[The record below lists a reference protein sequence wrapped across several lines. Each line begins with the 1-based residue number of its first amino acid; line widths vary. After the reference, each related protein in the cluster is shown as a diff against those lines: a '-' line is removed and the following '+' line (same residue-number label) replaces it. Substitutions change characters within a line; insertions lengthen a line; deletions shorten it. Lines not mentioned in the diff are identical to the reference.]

1 MQKTVV
7 ILGAGWAGLPLAHK
21 LLKYT
26 TPKVP
31 GLKVILVSP
40 NSHFFWNV
48 AASRA
53 VLPHQIPDDQVFI
66 PIQPAFDRYARES
79 FEFILGRAESVDL
92 VASTVTVATEGGTE
106 HKLSYDQL
114 VIATGSRL
122 AGDTPFKLLDGHE
135 TTIAAWHKMRDQVE
149 HAKSII
155 ISGAGPTGVEFAGE
169 LAALYG
175 STKTI
180 TLIIS
185 GDEPLEGALA
195 SVRSVVAGDLK
206 KLGVRLLT
214 RVRVT
219 DTEEVAPAG
228 PVEVTLTDGS
238 TIKADMYV
246 PFHGTKVNS
255 AFIPD
260 ELLDPTG
267 SIKVD
272 KDLRVENTRN
282 LWAIGDVGNAEPKQ
296 LTVID
301 GQIIH
306 MAAALHSALTQTP
319 IEPYRPM
326 EKKMLFIALGKK
338 LASGHIGSWRL
349 FGLIVSYVK
358 GRKLFVDTAE
368 GYVQGKHLRH
378 AAM

>member
-31 GLKVILVSP
+31 KLKVILVSP

-53 VLPHQIPDDQVFI
+53 ILPKQIPDDQVFI
-66 PIQPAFDRYARES
+66 PIQPAFERYAQEN
-79 FEFILGRAESVDL
+79 FEFILGRAENVDL
-92 VASTVTVATEGGTE
+92 QASTVT
-106 HKLSYDQL
+106 L

-122 AGDTPFKLLDGHE
+122 AGNTPFKLLGSHE
-135 TTIAAWHKMRDQVE
+135 TTITAWHKMREQVE

-175 STKTI
+175 SSKTI

-195 SVRSVVAGDLK
+195 
-206 KLGVRLLT
+206 
-214 RVRVT
+214 VRVT
-219 DTEEVAPAG
+219 NTEEVAPAG

-246 PFHGTKVNS
+246 PFHGAKVNS

-272 KDLRVENTRN
+272 KSLKVENTRN

-296 LTVID
+296 LT
-301 GQIIH
+301 
-306 MAAALHSALTQTP
+306 
-319 IEPYRPM
+319 PYRPM